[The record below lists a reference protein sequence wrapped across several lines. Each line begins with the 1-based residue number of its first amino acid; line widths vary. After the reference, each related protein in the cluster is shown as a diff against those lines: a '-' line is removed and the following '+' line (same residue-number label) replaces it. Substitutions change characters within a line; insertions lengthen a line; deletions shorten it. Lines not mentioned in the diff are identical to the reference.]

1 MPDFIQEAEEAFAYS
16 QELRRDLHMHPELG
30 FQEVRTAGIVARELG
45 QLGMEVT
52 TGVAKTG
59 VIGLLEGDRPG
70 PVILVRFDMDALPV
84 VEDTGAAYASQTH
97 GVMHACGHDAHVA
110 TGLTVARLLHKHRA
124 DLAGTV
130 KFMFQPAE
138 EGLGGA
144 SGMMKEGLLENPAPV
159 KALSLHV
166 WNDRPVGWVGIA
178 PGPVMAGSG
187 SFRLTITGKG
197 GHGAQPQQTLDP
209 VLAGAQVVTA
219 LQSIVSRNLS
229 PLQQGVLSVTQFHAG
244 DAHNII
250 PQVAILGG
258 TFRFFEEKVRE
269 MICKRLEEI
278 SQGVAQAMGC
288 TTELQYFPTLP
299 PVVNDSEVS
308 SRVLETARRVLPD
321 AEIQTSYQTMGA
333 EDMSLVLQKVPGCYF
348 FIGSAD
354 PQSGHGYAHH
364 HPKFD
369 IDERALPKAAGL
381 MASAAFDLLQG

>member
-1 MPDFIQEAEEAFAYS
+1 MPDFIREAEEDFAYS
-16 QELRRDLHMHPELG
+16 QSMRRDFHIHPELG
-30 FQEVRTAGIVARELG
+30 FQEVRTAGIVARELA

-59 VIGLLEGDRPG
+59 VIGLLEGERPG
-70 PVILVRFDMDALPV
+70 PVVLVRFDMDALPV
-84 VEDTGAAYASQTH
+84 LEDTGAEYASQTP

-124 DLAGTV
+124 ELAGSV

-144 SGMMKEGLLENPAPV
+144 SGMLAEGLLENPAPAM
-159 KALSLHV
+159 ALSLHV

-178 PGPVMAGSG
+178 PGPVMAGAG

-197 GHGAQPQQTLDP
+197 GHGAQPHQTLDP
-209 VLAGAQVVTA
+209 VLAGAQIVTA
-219 LQSIVSRNLS
+219 LQSIISRNLS

-250 PQVAILGG
+250 PQVAVLGG
-258 TFRFFEEKVRE
+258 TFRFFEETVRE
-269 MICKRLEEI
+269 TICRRLEEI
-278 SQGVAQAMGC
+278 THGVAQAMGC
-288 TTELQYFPTLP
+288 NADLHYHPTLP
-299 PVVNDSEVS
+299 AVVNDGHVS
-308 SRVLETARRVLPD
+308 ARVLETARRVLPNT
-321 AEIQTSYQTMGA
+321 EIQTSYQTMGS
-333 EDMSLVLQKVPGCYF
+333 EDMSLVLEKVPGCYF
-348 FIGSAD
+348 FVGCAD
-354 PQSGHGYAHH
+354 PQIGQGYAHH

-381 MASAAFDLLQG
+381 MASAAFDLLKG